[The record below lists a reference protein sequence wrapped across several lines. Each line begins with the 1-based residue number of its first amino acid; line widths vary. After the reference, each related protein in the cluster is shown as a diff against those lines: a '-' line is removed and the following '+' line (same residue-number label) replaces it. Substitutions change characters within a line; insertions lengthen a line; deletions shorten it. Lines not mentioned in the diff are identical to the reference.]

1 MNHNRQ
7 ENRIMKEYKVEKVA
21 GMSIDAKATEIM
33 NAYAAKGWQVLRT
46 EVFGSH
52 LIIIFE
58 RDK

>member
-1 MNHNRQ
+1 
-7 ENRIMKEYKVEKVA
+7 MKEYKVEKVA

-33 NAYAAKGWQVLRT
+33 NAYAAKGWHVLRT
-46 EVFGSH
+46 EVFGSQ